1 MEALNIRPKNRMLA
15 AAGFAVLAL
24 LSTIPFWTALF
35 IERPNLGIRDL
46 GAFLAT
52 YVVKMSAGAAV
63 NVFAIGLL
71 AVPVLTGH
79 GGRHLQ
85 ALAVLG
91 ALGVASLFFLYDSFW
106 FGAVFALSSF
116 PYSGTSIWWQ
126 LVAVIGMI
134 ADPVSVGFAI
144 AAAFGAHRP
153 RPGGVQAK

>member
-1 MEALNIRPKNRMLA
+1 MLA
-15 AAGFAVLAL
+15 AASFAVLAL

-46 GAFLAT
+46 GAFYAT
-52 YVVKMSAGAAV
+52 YIAKMSAGAAV
-63 NVFAIGLL
+63 NVLAIGLL

-79 GGRHLQ
+79 GVRHSHV
-85 ALAVLG
+85 LAVLG

-144 AAAFGAHRP
+144 AAAFGAHRS
-153 RPGGVQAK
+153 RPGGVQAKVASRFRL